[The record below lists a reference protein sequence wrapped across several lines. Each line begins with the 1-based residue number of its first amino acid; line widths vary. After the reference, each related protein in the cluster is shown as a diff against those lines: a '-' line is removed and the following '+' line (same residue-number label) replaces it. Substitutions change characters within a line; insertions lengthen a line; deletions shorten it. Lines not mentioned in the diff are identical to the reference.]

1 MLISKNKSFQ
11 LWIKNEDFVHIDSG
25 FLVCRAS
32 YRDTEQIPFIYKD
45 NRLTSVNERLLVINN
60 ADFWWLAR

>member
-25 FLVCRAS
+25 FLAS
-32 YRDTEQIPFIYKD
+32 YRDTEQIAFIYKD
-45 NRLTSVNERLLVINN
+45 KRLTSVNERLLVTLILLTF
-60 ADFWWLAR
+60 DD